1 MTRQL
6 ASDPSSL
13 SSRESNL
20 RWALRQIE
28 ETLRTLRFGSI
39 TLHVQDGV
47 VVQVEQVAKTRYQR
61 GDEAS
66 VSTP

>member
-1 MTRQL
+1 L
-6 ASDPSSL
+6 ASDLSSL